1 MSVNRTLDV
10 LRSMDVYGTFF
21 VLGWNAERHPEVIE
35 RVAAEGHELGTHG
48 YSHQL
53 VYRQRP
59 DEFASELRRSVDAI
73 RHITGSPVLG
83 HRAASFSITNESR
96 WAFAVLDEC
105 GIQYDSSVMP
115 IRHHRYGIPEASP
128 LPHVAA

>member
-115 IRHHRYGIPEASP
+115 IRHHRYGIPEA
-128 LPHVAA
+128 